1 MWALDNRKEEKLMLN
16 KVMVQGY
23 VAGSIFHKN
32 GDTFFR
38 LGSYRDPQRPPRRKQ
53 VTDGSYRD
61 EPDYVS
67 CRLPVS
73 TFTTPMALVKGMEVR
88 VEGYLEH
95 RYHDE
100 RLGEFIKRAKGPV
113 RMLSV
118 TNDLQS
124 SVSCERVSTEIVVE
138 EFTLIAM
145 PKNAQNET
153 LRFHKVDD
161 NGMPKPANG
170 KGGAPVASKKQKQ
183 NPPAAKNVTMN
194 ANGGSGQQQSN
205 EVPLP
210 VPAPSVQA

>member
-1 MWALDNRKEEKLMLN
+1 MLN
-16 KVMVQGY
+16 KVIVQGY
-23 VAGSIFHKN
+23 VAGGFFYKN
-32 GDTFFR
+32 GDSYFR
-38 LGSYRDPQRPPRRKQ
+38 LGSYRDPQRPQRRKQ

-95 RYHDE
+95 CYHDE
-100 RLGEFIKRAKGPV
+100 KLGEFIKRAKGPV

-118 TNDLQS
+118 SNDLQNT
-124 SVSCERVSTEIVVE
+124 VLLERVSTEIVVE

-145 PKNAQNET
+145 PKNAQDNK
-153 LRFHKVDD
+153 LQFHKVDD

-170 KGGAPVASKKQKQ
+170 KGGAPAGSKKPKQKQ
-183 NPPAAKNVTMN
+183 NPPAAKNVTTN
-194 ANGGSGQQQSN
+194 AGGSGQKQSN
-205 EVPLP
+205 DVPLP